1 MVFFT
6 AHPWG
11 RPVPMS
17 NFIPTATPD
26 GATNSV
32 HPMGALSPMLTST
45 DWQAID
51 SLTPLERQWLERQIQ
66 EGARPL
72 LLLAAIRSMWQH
84 SLKPKMRLPSP
95 ECGLVWWTS
104 WVASRPVA
112 FGLGYKDG

>member
-1 MVFFT
+1 MP
-6 AHPWG
+6 A
-11 RPVPMS
+11 S

-26 GATNSV
+26 AAISSAD
-32 HPMGALSPMLTST
+32 PMGVLSPMLTST
-45 DWQAID
+45 DWVAIN
-51 SLTPLERQWLERQIQ
+51 SLIPFERQWLERQIQ

-112 FGLGYKDG
+112 FGLGYSER